1 MGDNNKKKQEQNN
14 ELQTK
19 EKLTLWNK
27 TSSNHGLGS
36 GFTTERSWVRI
47 STEET
52 FSYTTLIRTK
62 SMKQLDYGTDF
73 KFKI

>member
-47 STEET
+47 PTEEISLHAPLS
-52 FSYTTLIRTK
+52 FGPK
-62 SMKQLDYGTDF
+62 A
-73 KFKI
+73 